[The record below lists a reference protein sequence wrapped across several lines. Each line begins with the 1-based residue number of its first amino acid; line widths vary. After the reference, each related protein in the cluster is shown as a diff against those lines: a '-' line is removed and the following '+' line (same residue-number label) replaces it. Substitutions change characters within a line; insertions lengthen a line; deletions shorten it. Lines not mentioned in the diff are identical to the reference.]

1 MVDKIFFVEGKRD
14 EIFNVGFRPALM
26 GKAAEYGL
34 KSAASNIQYDKEN
47 KVQVLVSGSA
57 NIINSFYQYIN
68 NNDIRVKPRGE
79 VTYRITQ
86 LEEYDGP
93 NIDWNGYQLSFMSE
107 QMYKGFHEAN
117 QRLTSIESKLN
128 PSNRSRVKSA
138 KKRS

>member
-1 MVDKIFFVEGKRD
+1 MTTSCCTESD

-34 KSAASNIQYDKEN
+34 KFAASNIQDEKDE
-47 KVQVLVSGSA
+47 KVQVLVSGSS
-57 NIINSFYQYIN
+57 NIINSFYQFVT
-68 NNDIRVKPRGE
+68 NNDVRVKKRGASP
-79 VTYRITQ
+79 TYRMTE

-117 QRLTSIESKLN
+117 IRLTSIEDKLKPAN
-128 PSNRSRVKSA
+128 NRVKSA